1 MSSGAVSEI
10 YERELGDS
18 VQRFIAE
25 KPAPATW
32 RRNVALAYSAAAKL
46 DAPPVMLDAERS
58 TGTLDVLVDRIM
70 AEAGY
75 SQGMERCDSRKPLF
89 TAIWAS
95 AQTLDIAASRRC
107 GAIAVV
113 ATA

>member
-32 RRNVALAYSAAAKL
+32 RRNVALAYSAAVRHV
-46 DAPPVMLDAERS
+46 APPVMGDAGVS
-58 TGTLDVLVDRIM
+58 AGMLHVPVDWIM